1 VRYDALQQED
11 IMLGKPV
18 FLGFSM
24 LQRSSRRR
32 LVAVVYA
39 TLLALVVIISA
50 VWPHAP
56 RVSKGRAMAVMA
68 WAWGPLLAY
77 TVVTWFIFGKLAKDT
92 VLPKILR
99 VSRGADGGGEI
110 TSLGLAQES
119 SRQQDDLDE
128 REVAV
133 RNAAYFTAYRAV
145 AVYSYLV
152 WMAVSWSCWLGDSAA
167 FLLIQWLVMLLVAMV
182 LTLPPAVVLWTEPDV
197 PEEAQV

>member
-1 VRYDALQQED
+1 
-11 IMLGKPV
+11 MLGKPV

-92 VLPKILR
+92 VLPILHPIR
-99 VSRGADGGGEI
+99 GGEI

-197 PEEAQV
+197 PEDAQV